1 MKANNSY
8 TAGYNKFLIGSF
20 SQRNIGKELSFMLPY
35 LEKDMN
41 ILDGGCGPG
50 IITMEIA
57 RIVDPGKVIGLDIE
71 DEQFKEAEEKARKEN
86 QKNLCFVKGNAQKLP
101 FEDSSFDLVL
111 YHALL
116 FHLSKPKKAL
126 KEAYRVLKKGGI
138 ICCRD
143 SYMNGDIF
151 HPECEEMNK
160 AMEIAFKVLNH
171 YKSYPNIGIK
181 HSELLENAGFKDM
194 KRSASYDFFDS
205 GSMVKSYRTYA
216 VHYISEL
223 HYDLIIE
230 KKWSTDEEIQA
241 IIKGLKDWGNDPMA
255 FYARSRCE
263 SIAVKK

>member
-1 MKANNSY
+1 MKVNNAY
-8 TAGYNKFLIGSF
+8 TGGYNKFLIGSF
-20 SQRNIGKELSFMLPY
+20 SQRKIGKELSFMLPY
-35 LEKDMN
+35 LEKGMN

-50 IITMEIA
+50 NMTLEIA
-57 RIVDPGKVIGLDIE
+57 KIVKPGKVIGLDIE
-71 DEQFKEAEEKARKEN
+71 EEQFKKSDEKARNEDLD
-86 QKNLCFVKGNAQKLP
+86 NLCFVKGNAQKLP

-143 SYMNGDIF
+143 SYMDGDIF
-151 HPECEEMNK
+151 YPQSNGMNT
-160 AMEIAFKVLNH
+160 AMAIACKVLNH
-171 YKSYPNIGIK
+171 YKSDPDIGIK
-181 HSELLENAGFKDM
+181 HGKLLDNIGFKDM

-205 GSMVKSYRTYA
+205 GSMVKSFRTFV

-230 KKWSTDEEIQA
+230 KKWSTDNEIKT
-241 IIKGLKDWGNDPMA
+241 IIKELKDWGNQPLA

-263 SIAVKK
+263 IIGFKP